1 MVAKMFQKWNTKKVA
16 NTCSKAP
23 GALSMCPI
31 LSMAQNTL
39 PNIAY
44 HDAYCIMDYQ
54 TKSSKCRSVSMICEK
69 KTFENAWGSRF
80 ACHPWFELR
89 GYASDDLFCTTLL
102 WFAFQTGIMFDSL
115 HSAYF
120 QQIKSYKRQS
130 VWYVYVS
137 VFGDFDYFGFLFI
150 HLVSK

>member
-16 NTCSKAP
+16 NTCSKPP

-54 TKSSKCRSVSMICEK
+54 TKSSKCRSVSRPMICEK
-69 KTFENAWGSRF
+69 NLLKMHEALGLHVIHDLSWEAMPVMTCSVPHCFDLHFKQELCLIAYIQHTFSKLN
-80 ACHPWFELR
+80 PIR
-89 GYASDDLFCTTLL
+89 GNQCDMSMWVCLVTLIIL
-102 WFAFQTGIMFDSL
+102 DFSL
-115 HSAYF
+115 S
-120 QQIKSYKRQS
+120 I
-130 VWYVYVS
+130 
-137 VFGDFDYFGFLFI
+137 
-150 HLVSK
+150 